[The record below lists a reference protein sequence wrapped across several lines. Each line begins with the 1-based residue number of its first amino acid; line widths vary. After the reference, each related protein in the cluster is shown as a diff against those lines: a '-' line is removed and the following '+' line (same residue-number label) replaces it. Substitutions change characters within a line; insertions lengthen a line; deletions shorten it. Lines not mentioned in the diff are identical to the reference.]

1 MVLFLIPSLY
11 FKLILNDR
19 AHSLLVNRFFLIVEF
34 ILLSEFFACYLRL
47 KAKHLIKVVS
57 CFLFVIFSFIDYYT
71 TKSPI
76 EFSFMPLVVECLF
89 FVLVIVYFFYEKLQY
104 SVATP
109 ILHTAEFW
117 ISVAFLLFFSGNFFL
132 FLFSKSSLNDPG
144 FREQYVVI
152 YGSVTIIKDVLL
164 SVAIVIR
171 AYLNEGEN
179 RLGKSIDIDLG
190 SFYPLNKNTNPKPQ

>member
-19 AHSLLVNRFFLIVEF
+19 AHSLLINRFFLIVEF

-47 KAKHLIKVVS
+47 KAKHLFRVVS
-57 CFLFVIFSFIDYYT
+57 CILFIIFSFIDYYNAKT
-71 TKSPI
+71 SV
-76 EFSFMPLVVECLF
+76 EFSFIPLVVECLF

-104 SVATP
+104 SVSTP

-179 RLGKSIDIDLG
+179 RLGKNIDIDLG